1 MTLIRVLLAAG
12 AAVAVTATALLA
24 PPAPGAATPSP
35 PREHDVKA
43 AFLYHFAQ
51 LVEWPVGAAGPG
63 EPFVIAVVGPDPF
76 ASALDRALEGKSVR
90 SQPIDVR
97 RFASLAQLGRARVH
111 VLFVGGGDAGF
122 RERALDAVS
131 GQPVLTVGE
140 SEGFAERGGMIGFRL
155 TREGRVGFDI
165 NARRAEQAGLRM
177 SSQLLK
183 LARIVGPGA
192 R

>member
-1 MTLIRVLLAAG
+1 MPLIRGVA
-12 AAVAVTATALLA
+12 AAVAMGAVAALAGLA
-24 PPAPGAATPSP
+24 PPAPRAATPSP

-51 LVEWPVGAAGPG
+51 LVEWPVGAAPPG
-63 EPFVIAVVGPDPF
+63 EPFVIGVVGGDPF
-76 ASALDRALEGKSVR
+76 KGALDRALEGKSVR
-90 SQPIDVR
+90 THPIEVR
-97 RFASLAQLGRARVH
+97 RFATVAQLEGARVH
-111 VLFVGGGDAGF
+111 VLFVAGDAGL

-131 GQPVLTVGE
+131 AQPVLTVGE

-155 TREGRVGFDI
+155 TRDGRVGFEI

-192 R
+192 RS

>member
-1 MTLIRVLLAAG
+1 MPLIPRVAAVLAA
-12 AAVAVTATALLA
+12 AAVAALA
-24 PPAPGAATPSP
+24 PPAPRAATPSP

-51 LVEWPVGAAGPG
+51 LVEWPVGAAVPG
-63 EPFVIAVVGPDPF
+63 EPFVIGVVGGDPF
-76 ASALDRALEGKSVR
+76 KGALDRALEGKSVR
-90 SQPIDVR
+90 AQPIEVR
-97 RFASLAQLGRARVH
+97 RFATVAQLEGARVH
-111 VLFVGGGDAGF
+111 VLFVGGDAAV

-131 GQPVLTVGE
+131 ARPVLTVGE

-155 TREGRVGFDI
+155 TPDGRVGFDI
-165 NARRAEQAGLRM
+165 NARRAEQGGLRL

-192 R
+192 RS